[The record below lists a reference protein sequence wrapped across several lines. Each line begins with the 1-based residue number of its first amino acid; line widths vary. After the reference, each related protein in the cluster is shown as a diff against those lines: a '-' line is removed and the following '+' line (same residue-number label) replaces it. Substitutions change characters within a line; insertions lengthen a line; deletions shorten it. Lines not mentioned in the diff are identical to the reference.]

1 MPHLIQRETESVFME
16 LETFPNHA
24 QNTSDVSDAQD
35 DYGPMISELLGN
47 DISNCSS
54 VSTDINSLDHEMNLH
69 DGEGML
75 SGNDD
80 SIYMSLGKIPISMPD
95 I

>member
-1 MPHLIQRETESVFME
+1 ME

-24 QNTSDVSDAQD
+24 QNTSDVPDAQD
-35 DYGPMISELLGN
+35 GYGLMISELLGN

-69 DGEGML
+69 NGEVLQQTVKHML
-75 SGNDD
+75 
-80 SIYMSLGKIPISMPD
+80 IIFCIH
-95 I
+95 